1 MIAVEHHQLVLRYA
15 SLRVQDPAREGRLAA
30 SLARDGQLS
39 PVLVIPVEDR
49 YVLIDGYARVA
60 ALARLGKD
68 TVQAVSLEL
77 CETQALVLQHR
88 LENSRERSA
97 LEDGWLVHLL
107 LESHGLT
114 REEVASTLQR
124 SQSWVSRRLALVQAL
139 PDSVQD
145 QVRRGR
151 LGAHGAARYLVPL
164 ARANA
169 RDCATLVANLSRRVS
184 SRELRELYHAYLA
197 AGDDEIRAR
206 VVARPELLLQVTPC
220 DKDSQVPTTPDP
232 LEHEGLLRD
241 LRMSSGILRRAWRR
255 ADTPPASGDLAWSE
269 ALRRAWL
276 ELEVA
281 FGNLSRSLSERKSCA
296 RPR

>member
-1 MIAVEHHQLVLRYA
+1 MIEVEHHELVLRYA
-15 SLRVQDPAREGRLAA
+15 TLRVQDPAREARLAA

-49 YVLIDGYARVA
+49 FVLIDGYARVA
-60 ALARLGKD
+60 ALERLGCDK
-68 TVQAVSLEL
+68 VQAVTLEL
-77 CETQALVLQHR
+77 DETQALALQHR

-107 LESHGLT
+107 VESYGLS
-114 REEVASTLQR
+114 REDVAASLQR
-124 SQSWVSRRLALVQAL
+124 SASWVSRRLALVQVL
-139 PDSVQD
+139 PGLVQD

-169 RDCATLVANLSRRVS
+169 EDCAALVANLARRVS
-184 SRELRELYHAYLA
+184 TRELRELYRAYIGSDA
-197 AGDDEIRAR
+197 EGRTR
-206 VVARPELLLQVTPC
+206 VVSQPELLLQVTAAE
-220 DKDSQVPTTPDP
+220 DATVPTTPDP

-241 LRMSSGILRRAWRR
+241 LRMTSGILRRAWRR
-255 ADTPPASGDLAWSE
+255 ADLGPVAGALVWSD
-269 ALRRAWL
+269 ALRRSWL

-281 FGNLSRSLSERKSCA
+281 FGNLARAMEERQALA